1 MQRGTATGRTT
12 PRIRHD
18 LYWAGIDIGRS
29 GVSTGRARGH
39 DYAKQLGGRRP
50 L

>member
-1 MQRGTATGRTT
+1 MQPGTATGRTT
-12 PRIRHD
+12 PGIRHD
-18 LYWAGIDIGRS
+18 PHWAGIDIGRS
-29 GVSTGRARGH
+29 GVSTCRVRSH